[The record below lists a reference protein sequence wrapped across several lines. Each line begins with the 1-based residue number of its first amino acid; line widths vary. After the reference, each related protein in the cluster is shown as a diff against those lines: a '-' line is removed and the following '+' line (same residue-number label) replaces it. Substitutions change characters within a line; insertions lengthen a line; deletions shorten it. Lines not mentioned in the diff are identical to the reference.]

1 MTDSRRLVAKRL
13 TAAAFAPYGDVVTSA
28 GQAGFAINAG
38 TSMRV
43 EMPQP
48 DVLGHGGR
56 PSLSVFR
63 ASATR
68 LPLALRELERHRLG
82 SQTFLPLGGTPFA
95 VVVALGEARPDAET
109 LAAFRIAGDCGV
121 TFRRGVWH
129 HPLLALA
136 DGDFAVLERR
146 GTGIDCEVSALRA
159 GAHGIGSRS
168 DEAFVAIVDE
178 EQATASRACAT
189 RCGPS
194 AP

>member
-82 SQTFLPLGGTPFA
+82 SQTFLPLGGMPFL
-95 VVVALGEARPDAET
+95 VVVALGDDSPDLAS
-109 LAAFRIAGDCGV
+109 LAAFRLDGSAGI
-121 TFRRGVWH
+121 TFRRGTWH

-136 DGDFAVLERR
+136 EGDFAVIERR
-146 GTGIDCEVSALRA
+146 GAEVDCDVVKLDDGAWMLDDDRTG
-159 GAHGIGSRS
+159 
-168 DEAFVAIVDE
+168 
-178 EQATASRACAT
+178 
-189 RCGPS
+189 
-194 AP
+194 